1 MGDRVTVGTLE
12 ELRRVGCL
20 TGKAGTQPIC
30 VFWSEGAAFALDDRC
45 PHMGFPLHRG
55 TVESGLVTCHW
66 HNARFDLSSGG
77 TLDPWADDVRAYPV
91 EIDDG
96 RVTVILDAGL
106 DRTGYLMHRLDEGLE
121 QGITLVIA
129 KAVLGLLDTDVASS
143 DIVRAGVDFG
153 TRYRQ
158 AGWGAGLTVLTA
170 MTNVLDHLDPA
181 DEALALVQ
189 GLAFVSRDTR
199 GRPPRFPLLPLGG
212 QLPAERLGGW
222 YRRFVETRAADA
234 AERTLASAVATL
246 DATAVAD
253 IMFSAVTDHVFI
265 DGGHTIDFTNKA
277 FEVVEHLGWET
288 APDVLPTLVTQ
299 TASASRSE
307 ERGSW
312 RFPHDLAAMISTATT
327 ELPERLAAAAGN
339 DSFDHHQGVTKLAWS
354 ILSEDPAEV
363 VAAIDDAIATG
374 ANPEELGRAVAYAA
388 ALRITR
394 FHTQNDHGD
403 WDEVHHAFTAANAVH
418 QAIRRAP
425 TPELLRAV
433 YHGALR
439 IYLDRFLNVPAA
451 RLPGARP
458 NRRSRRPQRPP
469 ALLGP
474 GRTSRRGRHH
484 HLPLS
489 VRWRRSR
496 PGDRCPRPRVAH
508 RGRRVPLVPDLRGR
522 RTSVP
527 RLANRVRGRRPD
539 PRRYGAV
546 PRRPHANP
554 TRAVPS
560 GPHRHA
566 PGQRRSALRGAMRP
580 RSHCRCRTSP
590 RPRANGAHRARTSA
604 PNHDIAPDAPRPER
618 HGRARRVRPR
628 WHSPPSESACRILL
642 PRRARRRRRRR
653 IIGSRVE
660 RDHAVA
666 VVAELA
672 RYPWSGRLVG
682 G

>member
-12 ELRRVGCL
+12 ELRRAGCL

-66 HNARFDLSSGG
+66 HHARFDVSSGG

-96 RVTVILDAGL
+96 QVTVILEAAV
-106 DRTGYLMHRLDEGLE
+106 DRTGSLMHRLGEGLE

-129 KAVLGLLDTDVASS
+129 KAVLALLDTEGVAAR
-143 DIVRAGVDFG
+143 DIVRAGVDFS

-170 MTNVLDHLDPA
+170 MTNVLGYLAPA
-181 DEALALVQ
+181 DHGLALVQ

-212 QLPAERLGGW
+212 PLPAERLGGW

-246 DATAVAD
+246 DATEVAD

-277 FEVVEHLGWET
+277 FEILEHLGWEA

-312 RFPHDLAAMISTATT
+312 RYPHDLAAMISAATT
-327 ELPERLAAAAGN
+327 DLPERLTAAVDN
-339 DSFDHHQGVTKLAWS
+339 DFFDHDQGVTKLAWS
-354 ILSEDPAEV
+354 ILSEDPVEV
-363 VAAIDDAIATG
+363 VAAIDDAVSTG
-374 ANPEELGRAVAYAA
+374 AAPEELGRAVAYAA

-394 FHTQNDHGD
+394 FHVQNDHGD

-418 QAIRRAP
+418 QAILRAP
-425 TPELLRAV
+425 TPELLRAL

-451 RLPGARP
+451 RLPGLSPTGEAADLADLQNCWDQEGRVDEAGTIIYRYLSGGGDP
-458 NRRSRRPQRPP
+458 AQAIAVIGH
-469 ALLGP
+469 ALL
-474 GRTSRRGRHH
+474 TEDAEFHWFQTYEAA
-484 HLPLS
+484 
-489 VRWRRSR
+489 VRQFHAWPAGSEEGALILAGTARFLA
-496 PGDRCPRPRVAH
+496 AH
-508 RGRRVPLVPDLRGR
+508 
-522 RTSVP
+522 T
-527 RLANRVRGRRPD
+527 
-539 PRRYGAV
+539 
-546 PRRPHANP
+546 P
-554 TRAVPS
+554 TRRELSQVVRIATRL
-560 GPHRHA
+560 GR
-566 PGQRRSALRGAMRP
+566 GEALFEE
-580 RSHCRCRTSP
+580 T
-590 RPRANGAHRARTSA
+590 
-604 PNHDIAPDAPRPER
+604 
-618 HGRARRVRPR
+618 
-628 WHSPPSESACRILL
+628 
-642 PRRARRRRRRR
+642 
-653 IIGSRVE
+653 
-660 RDHAVA
+660 
-666 VVAELA
+666 
-672 RYPWSGRLVG
+672 
-682 G
+682 